1 MLSNR
6 VAVARVQQIQVFVCD
21 VLAVVPLKSNVLL
34 DDPSALSQNVFAL
47 L

>member
-6 VAVARVQQIQVFVCD
+6 VAVARVQQIQVFISD

-34 DDPSALSQNVFAL
+34 DDPSALSLNDFEIL
-47 L
+47 